1 MIGTMYKSQIESM
14 GANPATNPFVA
25 LALANRQA
33 FGFCDA
39 GVIGKTRAIAKKMLP
54 GFYATGLKQLRP
66 TMIDWIGPREV

>member
-1 MIGTMYKSQIESM
+1 MYRVLTKQMINTMYKSQIASM

-39 GVIGKTRAIAKKMLP
+39 SVIGETTAIGKKTLP
-54 GFYATGLKQLRP
+54 SCMYQIRNN
-66 TMIDWIGPREV
+66 